1 MPNPTL
7 APSALIDAAEFA
19 RMLSV
24 SKPTIWRL
32 LSAQKIPEP
41 IRLTSQCLRWRRD
54 SVLVWVASGC
64 LTLADQPSTMH
75 GSQFARTEGSR
86 SNEQG

>member
-1 MPNPTL
+1 MRDASL
-7 APSALIDAAEFA
+7 VPSMLIDAAEFA

-32 LSAQKIPEP
+32 LSSQKIPEP

-54 SVLVWVASGC
+54 VALRWIEAGC
-64 LTLADQPSTMH
+64 PSF
-75 GSQFARTEGSR
+75 GVGDAAQSEGDAA
-86 SNEQG
+86 